1 MVMRVLRLTSQRCV
15 QGFSDDLFDEQEP
28 EARHLEVQRVRG
40 IRAMPVRKEVCGKV
54 TK

>member
-1 MVMRVLRLTSQRCV
+1 MVMRVLRLTRQRCV

-28 EARHLEVQRVRG
+28 EVHHLEVRRVRG
-40 IRAMPVRKEVCGKV
+40 IRTMPVRKEVSGKV